1 MREAI
6 ELSITHLQE
15 NYKNVKVGDPVQVK
29 QAGPDGFVMDGI
41 GEESD
46 GTAVVYRMAWVTSN
60 DGQIGKSGSSPTRTT
75 RTASTP
81 GAQRRVPSAHLDD
94 GGAVLAG
101 KTSRARAREGRRP
114 QSGAGF
120 VRPGPRGR
128 LFSVVLAPDGVT
140 QRGRSARH

>member
-46 GTAVVYRMAWVTSN
+46 GTAVVYRMAWATSKE
-60 DGQIGKSGSSPTRTT
+60 GQIGEIWF
-75 RTASTP
+75 
-81 GAQRRVPSAHLDD
+81 VAHSDD
-94 GGAVLAG
+94 EDGVNAGGAAL
-101 KTSRARAREGRRP
+101 SSFRAP
-114 QSGAGF
+114 
-120 VRPGPRGR
+120 
-128 LFSVVLAPDGVT
+128 
-140 QRGRSARH
+140 